1 MFLSNVPVTARM
13 LLDPKFIRFMVQL
26 HKKFSRNGR
35 LRLRPYAKSLLELG
49 RGERIRRFNGQYI
62 FTSFVA
68 PIPSRAFVQFL
79 EGTSRDEYDGD
90 LLKNLAHIRRTAPL
104 STYMAVTER
113 CPYKCP
119 HCSAR
124 FGKAD
129 RDLSTEQWLQIIG
142 ALQDL
147 GTATIGITGGEP
159 LIRDDIEQLI
169 EAIDDRSTTIL
180 FTNGKDLSPDRA
192 KSLKRSGLFILAVSL
207 DSMHEE
213 THNEIRGHSRA
224 FENALR
230 AIRHG
235 RQAGLYT
242 VVQSVVR
249 KSEVTR
255 KDLFG
260 LFRLVKGHGAHEIR
274 LHQPARAGSLLDSD
288 EGDGVLF
295 SDRDRQKL
303 FELQFEAN
311 KKFFGFPKVSSFPY
325 TEGPEKFGCGAGIMH
340 SYVTSLGE
348 MTPCDFVPVS
358 FGNILQEDI
367 RDIYSRMNQAMGGM
381 HMSCVSMRIAEHLQG
396 RALPVNGDDAP
407 RICRAVAT
415 HSYPRFFRELQDIA

>member
-1 MFLSNVPVTARM
+1 
-13 LLDPKFIRFMVQL
+13 
-26 HKKFSRNGR
+26 
-35 LRLRPYAKSLLELG
+35 
-49 RGERIRRFNGQYI
+49 
-62 FTSFVA
+62 
-68 PIPSRAFVQFL
+68 
-79 EGTSRDEYDGD
+79 
-90 LLKNLAHIRRTAPL
+90 
-104 STYMAVTER
+104 MAVTER

-242 VVQSVVR
+242 VVQSLVQ

-255 KDLFG
+255 KDL
-260 LFRLVKGHGAHEIR
+260 
-274 LHQPARAGSLLDSD
+274 
-288 EGDGVLF
+288 
-295 SDRDRQKL
+295 
-303 FELQFEAN
+303 
-311 KKFFGFPKVSSFPY
+311 FGFPKVSSFPY

-340 SYVTSLGE
+340 SYITSRGE

-358 FGNILQEDI
+358 FGNVLKEDI
-367 RDIYSRMNQAMGGM
+367 RGIYQRMNQAMGGM
-381 HMSCVSMRIAEHLQG
+381 HMSCVSMQIAEHLQG
-396 RALPVNGDDAP
+396 KALPVNGDEAV

-415 HSYPRFFRELQDIA
+415 NSYPRFFRELQDIA